1 MKDNL
6 LDFWHK
12 TTAAYKKLTLTAHLK
27 IVTCLLLIPML
38 ISLFLPFLNATAEF
52 SLKGQAANNVKSV
65 EIISPENEVTS
76 FSAWDML
83 SHKELT
89 QYEIYGT
96 KISDYNVFGVSVYNL
111 LTTPIPNYGVID
123 QISSFINSD
132 AVDILKN
139 DDIKNF
145 LKDNFG
151 DIGQSISDVMDS
163 LSLYI
168 DDARN
173 IADSVKNI
181 SNSIHLASDNVRNTI
196 DNINETKSNIE
207 WAFYSIPILAVLG
220 CGFMFIRR
228 KPTAIPAVI
237 FTILLVILAATGFSI
252 LIANNII
259 ESQIAS
265 ELSQLNTLVS
275 NALNTYVPNVTGIL
289 ALLGVS
295 TDITLGLYLN
305 LQSGYFL
312 ALYTTIAMTLISYF
326 MIIYSNY
333 KENKKL
339 MSAIK
344 QFESADNSFNKSTS
358 SKEDSPLENF
368 FTEPNSKKIVENTP
382 SKNAPKNPKDTTSAD
397 SEKNSPTEST
407 STDHNTKD
415 ASKPK
420 STKSTTKKTRRRT
433 PSKSKPEQ
441 AKKTPEKDSSNTTNN
456 DDASKEN

>member
-237 FTILLVILAATGFSI
+237 
-252 LIANNII
+252 
-259 ESQIAS
+259 
-265 ELSQLNTLVS
+265 LSQLNTLVS

-368 FTEPNSKKIVENTP
+368 FTEPNPKTP
-382 SKNAPKNPKDTTSAD
+382 SKNAPKSPKDTTSAD
-397 SEKNSPTEST
+397 SKKNSSTEST

-433 PSKSKPEQ
+433 PSKTKPEQ
-441 AKKTPEKDSSNTTNN
+441 AKKTSEKDSSSTTNN
-456 DDASKEN
+456 DDTSKEN